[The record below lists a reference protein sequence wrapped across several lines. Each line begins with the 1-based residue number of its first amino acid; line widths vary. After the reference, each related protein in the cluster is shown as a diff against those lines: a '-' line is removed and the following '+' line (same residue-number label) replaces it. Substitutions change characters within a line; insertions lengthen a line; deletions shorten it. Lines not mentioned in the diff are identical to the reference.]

1 MKPSSNSNQN
11 NYSKKMRA
19 LSPERHDPFKDADK
33 TPDVNMRTY
42 KTIRTEQMLENER
55 QDATKRLI
63 NDQRPS
69 GFHDKRNVIEE
80 KTPRVGSMWDMT
92 PQGDNATPRRF
103 GETPTPSR
111 LMDPTPFI
119 TGETPTPRRFKSNW
133 DNKTPLMPGMT
144 PNTMNDATPTP
155 VTFLLNFFSTLE
167 LIAFYFLTKK
177 NGYSNLLID
186 F

>member
-111 LMDPTPFI
+111 MMDPTPFI

-155 VTFLLNFFSTLE
+155 VTFLFNFFLR
-167 LIAFYFLTKK
+167 F
-177 NGYSNLLID
+177 G
-186 F
+186 